1 MAGGKVSVMKQRN
14 LVLILARDLADK
26 LASAVF
32 VVDEEGTLAYFNEAA
47 GEILGKSFAEV
58 GSMPMDEW
66 AKAFRPQHVDGR
78 ELPPEELP
86 LALALREQRPSH
98 RQMKIEGMDGELRDI
113 SVTALPLFA
122 RSQDFV
128 GACAIFWEES
138 PATASQGGTQG

>member
-1 MAGGKVSVMKQRN
+1 MKQRN

-32 VVDEEGTLAYFNEAA
+32 VVDEFGTLAFFNEAA

-58 GSMPMDEW
+58 GSLPLDEW
-66 AKAFRPQHVDGR
+66 VNAFRPKAADGK
-78 ELPPEELP
+78 ELPSNELP
-86 LALALREQRPSH
+86 IVIALSERRPAHREMR
-98 RQMKIEGMDGELRDI
+98 IEGMDGELRDI

-122 RSQDFV
+122 RSQDLV

-138 PATASQGGTQG
+138 PATATLGGAQG

>member
-1 MAGGKVSVMKQRN
+1 MKQRN

-32 VVDEEGTLAYFNEAA
+32 VVDEDGALAYFNEAA

-58 GSMPMDEW
+58 GSMPLDEW
-66 AKAFRPQHVDGR
+66 VEAFRPKDRDGR
-78 ELPPEELP
+78 DLPPKELPIVI
-86 LALALREQRPSH
+86 ALDERKPAHRDLR
-98 RQMKIEGMDGELRDI
+98 IEGMDGELRDI

-138 PATASQGGTQG
+138 ANAATSRGGEA

>member
-1 MAGGKVSVMKQRN
+1 MKQRN

-32 VVDEEGTLAYFNEAA
+32 VIDEDGALAYFNEAA
-47 GEILGKSFAEV
+47 GEILGRSFAEV
-58 GSMPMDEW
+58 GSMPMDQW
-66 AKAFRPQHVDGR
+66 VDAFRPKQATG
-78 ELPPEELP
+78 EELP
-86 LALALREQRPSH
+86 VEEIPIVMALRERKPVH
-98 RQMKIEGMDGELRDI
+98 RQLQIESLDGGRRNL

-138 PATASQGGTQG
+138 TAPAELEARG